1 MTPQRW
7 QQIKTLF
14 NAALELPPPERAAY
28 LHAQCGADLELRED
42 VESLLRTHDE
52 PDDAFD
58 AGPPPLTQT
67 APLDR
72 IGLRIGAY
80 RLVELLGRGGMGD
93 VYRAERADDQYHAQ
107 VAIKLVRTDQDPA
120 QVAWRF
126 RSERQILASLEHRN
140 IARLIDGG
148 TTVDGVPY
156 LVMELVE
163 GEPID
168 RYCDA
173 RQLGVNDRVRLFLQ
187 VCAALSFAHQRLVV
201 HRDLKPSNI
210 LVTTDGSVKLLDFG
224 IAKLLERAPQDKP
237 RDETATQ
244 WRVMTIEYASPE
256 QVRGGVIT
264 TVSDVYS
271 LGVVL
276 YRLLTGQSPYRSAP
290 DTVERVAEIVSDT
303 VPTRP
308 SAAVRQDADRAT
320 AQGSDEHSLGM
331 RRVQRRLQGD
341 LDNVLLMA
349 LRKDPLRRYASI
361 DQLANDLRSYLE
373 GRPVLAR
380 GDALSYRAARFI
392 GRHRYA
398 VAASVLGALAL
409 IAGIVT
415 TLWQARIAAEQSRI
429 AQEEAGKQR
438 AVQSFLTALFDKNTR
453 MQPDAAKARSM
464 PVQELLVAAGD
475 RVLLEFSDA
484 PAVHIEVMNTVARL
498 LLDIDEFDR
507 AGKLWQESVRI
518 ARDNRLVGQDS
529 YIEALIGT
537 ATASRLLGR
546 GAEAIAA
553 RDEAIALLDARG
565 DRDSLLRARALSTT
579 VAQLATDPQREIE
592 LVRSA
597 VDLFARRYPT
607 QPAYFA
613 AVYTLGH
620 LQRTQGDMR
629 GAVER
634 FREAARIFDRTG
646 SRDFTNLG
654 ASYAWGAFCQMQ
666 LGRVDEALA
675 DYEKGIALL
684 RRHAGENSIFTR
696 VQIGLYAEALQQ
708 SGQLARANELFDAVL
723 TPTMLAKPT
732 PAEFDTAVYRA
743 SGQLAEGRPREALAT
758 LNLFERD
765 WLEFGKRFVPN
776 GLQWLAT
783 RARAHALLGQIDA
796 ARQDLARVAQLPP
809 FYGSEAQHSYP
820 YIAAAIDVA
829 LAANDIAAAEQALTL
844 QTATQPPVEFDVS
857 YLDFVASVA
866 GLDLRRGDPATAL
879 AQADAGLD
887 HLNRHAGSQHFPFPR
902 AALLHVRGAAL
913 LAVQRRPEAE
923 SDLRAAI
930 ALMTRLHSPESPML
944 RAARA
949 SIATASATD
958 F

>member
-14 NAALELPPPERAAY
+14 NAALELPPAERAAW
-28 LHAQCGADLELRED
+28 LHTECGSDLELRED

-58 AGPPPLTQT
+58 EGPLPQTPPLIRVG
-67 APLDR
+67 A
-72 IGLRIGAY
+72 RIGAY
-80 RLVELLGRGGMGD
+80 RLAELLGRGGMGD

-148 TTVDGVPY
+148 ATAEGVPY
-156 LVMELVE
+156 LVMELID

-173 RQLGVNDRVRLFLQ
+173 RQLGVNERLRLFLQ
-187 VCAALSFAHQRLVV
+187 VCAAVSFAHQRLVV

-210 LVTTDGSVKLLDFG
+210 LVTADGSVKLLDFG
-224 IAKLLERAPQDKP
+224 IAKLLERAPDDQP
-237 RDETATQ
+237 RDATATQ

-256 QVRGGVIT
+256 QVRGGTIT

-276 YRLLTGQSPYRSAP
+276 YRLLTGQSPYRSAA
-290 DTVERVAEIVSDT
+290 DTVERVAEIIGDT
-303 VPTRP
+303 LPTRP
-308 SAAVRQDADRAT
+308 SVAVGEDADRAT
-320 AQGSDEHSLGM
+320 TERNEDRSLGM

-349 LRKDPLRRYASI
+349 LRKEPQRRYASV
-361 DQLANDLRSYLE
+361 DQLAGDLRSYLE

-380 GDALSYRAARFI
+380 GDALGYRATKFI
-392 GRHRYA
+392 TRHKYA
-398 VAASVLGALAL
+398 VAAGVLGTLAL
-409 IAGIVT
+409 LAGIVT
-415 TLWQARIAAEQSRI
+415 TTWQARIAAEQSRI
-429 AQEEAGKQR
+429 AQEEARKQR
-438 AVQSFLTALFDKNTR
+438 AVQSFLTALFDRNTR
-453 MQPDAAKARSM
+453 MQPDAARARSM

-475 RVLLEFSDA
+475 RVLQEFSDT

-498 LLDIDEFDR
+498 LLDIDEFER
-507 AGKLWQESVRI
+507 AGKLWSESVRI
-518 ARDNRLVGQDS
+518 ARQQRLTDQDS
-529 YIEALIGT
+529 YVEALIGT
-537 ATASRLLGR
+537 ATASRLLGH

-553 RDEAIALLDARG
+553 RDEAIALLDTRG

-597 VDLFARRYPT
+597 VDLFAQRYPT

-634 FREAARIFDRTG
+634 FREATRIFEQTG

-654 ASYAWGAFCQMQ
+654 ASHAWGAFCQMQ

-696 VQIGLYAEALQQ
+696 VQLGLYAEALQQ

-723 TPTMLAKPT
+723 TPTLLSKPT

-743 SGQLAEGRPREALAT
+743 SGQLAEGRPRDALAT
-758 LNLFERD
+758 LNLFEHN

-776 GLQWLAT
+776 GLEWLAT
-783 RARAHALLGQIDA
+783 RARAHALLGQVDA
-796 ARQDLARVAQLPP
+796 ARQDLALIAQLPP
-809 FYGSEAQHSYP
+809 FYGSSAEHTYP

-829 LAANDIAAAEQALTL
+829 LAADDPAAAQQALAL
-844 QTATQPPVEFDVS
+844 QTTGPAPTDFDVS
-857 YLDFVASVA
+857 YLQFVTSAA
-866 GLDLRRGDPATAL
+866 WLDLRGGDAAAAL
-879 AQADAGLD
+879 AQADAGLA
-887 HLNRHAGSQHFPFPR
+887 HLNQHAGTTHFPFLRAGLLHARGMALMALQQRPQAVGDLQ
-902 AALLHVRGAAL
+902 AAL
-913 LAVQRRPEAE
+913 
-923 SDLRAAI
+923 
-930 ALMTRLHSPESPML
+930 ALMEPLHAADSPML
-944 RAARA
+944 RQIRSLLA
-949 SIATASATD
+949 SQKVSG
-958 F
+958 

>member
-7 QQIKTLF
+7 QQIKLLF
-14 NAALELPPPERAAY
+14 DAALALPSAERAAW
-28 LHAQCGADLELRED
+28 LHAECGADIELRED
-42 VESLLRTHDE
+42 VESLLRMHDD
-52 PDDAFD
+52 PDDSPGD
-58 AGPPPLTQT
+58 SSVSI
-67 APLDR
+67 APQIR
-72 IGLRIGAY
+72 IGSRIGAY
-80 RLVELLGRGGMGD
+80 RLIEPLGRGGMGE

-107 VAIKLVRTDQDPA
+107 VAIKLVRTDHDPA

-156 LVMELVE
+156 LVMELIE

-168 RYCDA
+168 RYCDTH
-173 RQLGVNDRVRLFLQ
+173 QLGVNDRLRLFLQ
-187 VCAALSFAHQRLVV
+187 VCAAVSFAHQRLVV
-201 HRDLKPSNI
+201 HRDLKPGNI
-210 LVTTDGSVKLLDFG
+210 LVTADGSVKLLDFG
-224 IAKLLERAPQDKP
+224 IAKLLERAPDESP
-237 RDETATQ
+237 RDQTATQ

-276 YRLLTGQSPYRSAP
+276 YRLLTGQSPYRSAT
-290 DTVERVAEIVSDT
+290 DTIERMAEIIGDS

-308 SAAVRQDADRAT
+308 SVAVGEDADRAT
-320 AQGSDEHSLGM
+320 TERNDEQSLGM

-349 LRKDPLRRYASI
+349 LRKEPQRRYASV
-361 DQLANDLRSYLE
+361 DQLAADLRSYLE

-380 GDALSYRAARFI
+380 GDALSYRATKFVA
-392 GRHRYA
+392 RHRYA
-398 VAASVLGALAL
+398 VAAGVLGTLAL

-415 TLWQARIAAEQSRI
+415 TTWQARIAAEQSRI
-429 AQEEAGKQR
+429 AREEAGKQR
-438 AVQSFLTALFDKNTR
+438 AVQSFLTALFDRNTR

-475 RVLLEFSDA
+475 RVLQEFSDT

-507 AGKLWQESVRI
+507 AGTLWGESARI
-518 ARDNRLVGQDS
+518 AREHRLTDQDS
-529 YIEALIGT
+529 YVEALIGT
-537 ATASRLLGR
+537 ATAARLLGR

-553 RDEAIALLDARG
+553 RDEGIALLDARG

-597 VDLFARRYPT
+597 VELFARRYPT

-634 FREAARIFDRTG
+634 FSEATRIFEQTG

-654 ASYAWGAFCQMQ
+654 ASYAWGAFCRMQ
-666 LGRVDEALA
+666 LGQVDEALA

-684 RRHAGENSIFTR
+684 RRHAGGNSIFTR
-696 VQIGLYAEALQQ
+696 VQLGLYAEALQQ
-708 SGQLARANELFDAVL
+708 SGQLALAREQFDAVL
-723 TPTMLAKPT
+723 TPTLLAKPT

-758 LNLFERD
+758 LDLFEHN

-776 GLQWLAT
+776 GVEWLAT
-783 RARAHALLGQIDA
+783 RAQAHALLGQKDA
-796 ARQDLARVAQLPP
+796 AMDDLALVAQLPP
-809 FYGSEAQHSYP
+809 FYGSSAQHTYP
-820 YIAAAIDVA
+820 YVAAAIEVA
-829 LAANDIAAAEQALTL
+829 LAANDTAAAEQARAL
-844 QTATQPPVEFDVS
+844 QAATQPPADFDVS
-857 YLDFVASVA
+857 YLQFATA
-866 GLDLRRGDPATAL
+866 IAWLELRREDAAAAL
-879 AQADAGLD
+879 AQADAGLA
-887 HLNRHAGSQHFPFPR
+887 HLNEHAGTEHFPFLR
-902 AALLHVRGAAL
+902 AGLLHVRGAAL
-913 LAVQRRPEAE
+913 LALQRRTEAAT
-923 SDLRAAI
+923 DLQAAI

-944 RAARA
+944 RRAR
-949 SIATASATD
+949 SLLSSAKTG
-958 F
+958 